1 MADFSEKYDVIVLGA
16 GHAGCEAALACARM
30 GMSTLCLTMNLD
42 SVALMACNPAIGGT
56 SKGHLVR
63 EIDAM
68 GGEMGLATDDCFIQ
82 IRMLNTGKGPAVHSL
97 RAQMDKRR
105 YHERMKATLEAQENL
120 ILRQD
125 ECARILVEHGV
136 IAGVETAMGAFYGC
150 RALIVATGV
159 YLKGRILIG
168 EYERESGP
176 SGMAGANLLS
186 RSLLDLGFSLRRF
199 KTGTPARVSR
209 RSLDFSK
216 LVPQYGDE
224 GISPFSFLN
233 GPDPIVRE
241 QSPCYMTYTNPETHK
256 IIEDNLHRSPLYAG
270 KIQGTGPRYCPS
282 IEDKVVRFKD
292 KDRHQIFVEPEG
304 LTTDEMYVQGMSSS
318 LPLDVQLR
326 MLRTLPGLENCE
338 VMRPAYAIEYDCID
352 PTDLSLT
359 LSAKDIP
366 GLYFAG
372 QINGSSGYEEAAAQ
386 GLLAGINATMYLKGE
401 EPFLL
406 GRDEAYAGVLIDD
419 LATRGT
425 NEPYR
430 MMTSRAEYRLLL
442 RQDNADIRLTEK
454 ARRTGLIS
462 DARYD
467 KLCRKQEALAAA
479 MAALQGY
486 APPNEALIALL
497 TAKGEPL
504 PKSGIKLFDLLKRQS
519 IGYTDLM
526 GLCPDLPDI
535 PRDAMEQAEIHARY
549 DGYIEKQYAQV
560 RRMRALEET
569 PLPADLDYRAISG
582 LRLEAREKLSARRP
596 MNLGQ
601 ASRIS
606 GVSPADISVLMVA
619 LRG

>member
-63 EIDAM
+63 EIDAL

-105 YHERMKATLEAQENL
+105 YHERMKATLEMQEGL

-216 LVPQYGDE
+216 LEPQYGDE

-241 QSPCYMTYTNPETHK
+241 QSPCYITYTNPETHK

-292 KDRHQIFVEPEG
+292 KDRHQI
-304 LTTDEMYVQGMSSS
+304 
-318 LPLDVQLR
+318 
-326 MLRTLPGLENCE
+326 
-338 VMRPAYAIEYDCID
+338 
-352 PTDLSLT
+352 
-359 LSAKDIP
+359 
-366 GLYFAG
+366 
-372 QINGSSGYEEAAAQ
+372 
-386 GLLAGINATMYLKGE
+386 
-401 EPFLL
+401 
-406 GRDEAYAGVLIDD
+406 
-419 LATRGT
+419 
-425 NEPYR
+425 
-430 MMTSRAEYRLLL
+430 
-442 RQDNADIRLTEK
+442 
-454 ARRTGLIS
+454 
-462 DARYD
+462 
-467 KLCRKQEALAAA
+467 
-479 MAALQGY
+479 
-486 APPNEALIALL
+486 
-497 TAKGEPL
+497 
-504 PKSGIKLFDLLKRQS
+504 
-519 IGYTDLM
+519 
-526 GLCPDLPDI
+526 
-535 PRDAMEQAEIHARY
+535 
-549 DGYIEKQYAQV
+549 
-560 RRMRALEET
+560 
-569 PLPADLDYRAISG
+569 
-582 LRLEAREKLSARRP
+582 
-596 MNLGQ
+596 
-601 ASRIS
+601 
-606 GVSPADISVLMVA
+606 
-619 LRG
+619 